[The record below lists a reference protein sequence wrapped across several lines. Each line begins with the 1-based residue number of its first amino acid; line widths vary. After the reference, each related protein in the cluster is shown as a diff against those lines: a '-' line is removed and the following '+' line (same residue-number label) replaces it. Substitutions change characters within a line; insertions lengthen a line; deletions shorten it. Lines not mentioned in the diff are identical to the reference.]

1 MKKLRVVRFFSLSI
15 FESEREKK
23 TKDVNQKLTAE
34 IFKN

>member
-1 MKKLRVVRFFSLSI
+1 MKKLRVVRFFLSI